1 MQDLHHPFFNEEIKP
16 ALTVINIV
24 LGLFVPATLF
34 FGLLAL
40 VIKPLQIYMSGG
52 ENLAQNLTWAIG
64 GIGFP
69 LLTIWSI
76 FRTQQEYRKKE
87 YRKAFYIS
95 ISPIIFAC
103 GLLLMFALIYI
114 VETFLLF
121 FE

>member
-1 MQDLHHPFFNEEIKP
+1 MEHHSFFNEEIKP

-40 VIKPLQIYMSGG
+40 VIKPMQIYATGW
-52 ENLAQNLTWAIG
+52 ENLAQNVVWAIA

-76 FRTQQEYRKKE
+76 FQTWTQYKKKD
-87 YRKAFYIS
+87 YKKAFYIS

-103 GLLLMFALIYI
+103 GLMALFALIFV
-114 VETFLLF
+114 VETFFMF

>member
-1 MQDLHHPFFNEEIKP
+1 MEHHSFFNEEIKP

-40 VIKPLQIYMSGG
+40 VIKPMQIYATGW
-52 ENLAQNLTWAIG
+52 ENLAQNVVWMIAG
-64 GIGFP
+64 VGFP
-69 LLTIWSI
+69 SLTIWSI
-76 FRTQQEYRKKE
+76 FQTWTNYKKKE

-95 ISPIIFAC
+95 ISPIIFTC
-103 GLLLMFALIYI
+103 GLMVLFALIYVI
-114 VETFLLF
+114 DTFVMF